1 MEKLKKI
8 ILHILLYTIFGR
20 NVDKL
25 YSLRHYD
32 SYYIKLGKEKKDG
45 VDFYNFNLAVSC
57 TSYSNKNLEIT
68 AVLIVIQIILLI
80 IQIVYLFEDWKEE
93 KPMIIGICI
102 GLILGALLMNIATEE
117 ERRINERLKK
127 TINNIE
133 EDLDNANF
141 KNELKDEK
149 INNLQEELA
158 TLLENASEL
167 RKEKLN
173 LENNLELV
181 SNSLSE
187 ENKKLIPDFD
197 SQN

>member
-1 MEKLKKI
+1 
-8 ILHILLYTIFGR
+8 
-20 NVDKL
+20 
-25 YSLRHYD
+25 
-32 SYYIKLGKEKKDG
+32 
-45 VDFYNFNLAVSC
+45 
-57 TSYSNKNLEIT
+57 
-68 AVLIVIQIILLI
+68 
-80 IQIVYLFEDWKEE
+80 
-93 KPMIIGICI
+93 MIIGICI

>member
-1 MEKLKKI
+1 
-8 ILHILLYTIFGR
+8 
-20 NVDKL
+20 
-25 YSLRHYD
+25 
-32 SYYIKLGKEKKDG
+32 
-45 VDFYNFNLAVSC
+45 
-57 TSYSNKNLEIT
+57 
-68 AVLIVIQIILLI
+68 
-80 IQIVYLFEDWKEE
+80 
-93 KPMIIGICI
+93 
-102 GLILGALLMNIATEE
+102 MNIATEE
-117 ERRINERLKK
+117 ERKINERLKK

-167 RKEKLN
+167 REEKVN

>member
-1 MEKLKKI
+1 
-8 ILHILLYTIFGR
+8 
-20 NVDKL
+20 
-25 YSLRHYD
+25 
-32 SYYIKLGKEKKDG
+32 
-45 VDFYNFNLAVSC
+45 
-57 TSYSNKNLEIT
+57 
-68 AVLIVIQIILLI
+68 
-80 IQIVYLFEDWKEE
+80 
-93 KPMIIGICI
+93 
-102 GLILGALLMNIATEE
+102 MNIATEE
-117 ERRINERLKK
+117 ERKINERLKK

-158 TLLENASEL
+158 TLLENTSEL
-167 RKEKLN
+167 REEKVN

>member
-1 MEKLKKI
+1 M
-8 ILHILLYTIFGR
+8 
-20 NVDKL
+20 
-25 YSLRHYD
+25 
-32 SYYIKLGKEKKDG
+32 
-45 VDFYNFNLAVSC
+45 
-57 TSYSNKNLEIT
+57 
-68 AVLIVIQIILLI
+68 IV
-80 IQIVYLFEDWKEE
+80 
-93 KPMIIGICI
+93 GICI

-117 ERRINERLKK
+117 ERKINERLKK

-141 KNELKDEK
+141 KNELKNEK

-167 RKEKLN
+167 REEKVN

>member
-1 MEKLKKI
+1 
-8 ILHILLYTIFGR
+8 
-20 NVDKL
+20 
-25 YSLRHYD
+25 
-32 SYYIKLGKEKKDG
+32 
-45 VDFYNFNLAVSC
+45 
-57 TSYSNKNLEIT
+57 
-68 AVLIVIQIILLI
+68 
-80 IQIVYLFEDWKEE
+80 
-93 KPMIIGICI
+93 MIIGICI

-117 ERRINERLKK
+117 ERKINERLKK

-167 RKEKLN
+167 REEKVN

>member
-1 MEKLKKI
+1 M
-8 ILHILLYTIFGR
+8 
-20 NVDKL
+20 
-25 YSLRHYD
+25 
-32 SYYIKLGKEKKDG
+32 
-45 VDFYNFNLAVSC
+45 
-57 TSYSNKNLEIT
+57 
-68 AVLIVIQIILLI
+68 IVA
-80 IQIVYLFEDWKEE
+80 
-93 KPMIIGICI
+93 ICI

-117 ERRINERLKK
+117 ERKINERLKK

-167 RKEKLN
+167 REEKVN

>member
-1 MEKLKKI
+1 
-8 ILHILLYTIFGR
+8 
-20 NVDKL
+20 
-25 YSLRHYD
+25 
-32 SYYIKLGKEKKDG
+32 
-45 VDFYNFNLAVSC
+45 
-57 TSYSNKNLEIT
+57 
-68 AVLIVIQIILLI
+68 
-80 IQIVYLFEDWKEE
+80 
-93 KPMIIGICI
+93 MIIGICI

-117 ERRINERLKK
+117 ERKINERLKK

-149 INNLQEELA
+149 INDLQEEHEI
-158 TLLENASEL
+158 LLENASEARVKIL
-167 RKEKLN
+167 D

-181 SNSLSE
+181 KNSLSE

>member
-1 MEKLKKI
+1 M
-8 ILHILLYTIFGR
+8 
-20 NVDKL
+20 
-25 YSLRHYD
+25 
-32 SYYIKLGKEKKDG
+32 
-45 VDFYNFNLAVSC
+45 
-57 TSYSNKNLEIT
+57 
-68 AVLIVIQIILLI
+68 IV
-80 IQIVYLFEDWKEE
+80 
-93 KPMIIGICI
+93 GICI

-117 ERRINERLKK
+117 ERKINERLKK

-167 RKEKLN
+167 REEKVN